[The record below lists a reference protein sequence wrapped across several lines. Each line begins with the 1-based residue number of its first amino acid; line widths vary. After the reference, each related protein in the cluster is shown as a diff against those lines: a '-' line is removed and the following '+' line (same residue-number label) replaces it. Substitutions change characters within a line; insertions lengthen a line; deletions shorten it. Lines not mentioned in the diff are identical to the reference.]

1 MDALALDP
9 VLARTCGAAL
19 AVILVLGA
27 WQKLRDLAVFEASVE
42 LYRLLPE
49 SLVPLFAR
57 LFPVAEVM
65 AGIALLFDATRTA
78 GFVLGVLVLGAAT
91 AGVAINVARGHTD
104 IDCGCGGAEGHTRLS
119 WALVARNGVLLAL
132 LALGAQAGTQLG
144 NERALVWIDYLS
156 VAGGTLMLLTLY
168 AAANQLLANHPNLA
182 QMRSGS

>member
-19 AVILVLGA
+19 AVILLLGA

-49 SLVPLFAR
+49 RMVPLFAR
-57 LFPVAEVM
+57 LFPLAEAVAG
-65 AGIALLFDATRTA
+65 AALLFEASRNA
-78 GFVLGVLVLGAAT
+78 GFVLGLAVLGAAT
-91 AGVAINVARGHTD
+91 LAVAINVARGHTD

-119 WALVARNGVLLAL
+119 WALVARNTVLLTL
-132 LALGAQAGTQLG
+132 LTLGAQPGS
-144 NERALVWIDYLS
+144 ERALVWIDYLS
-156 VAGGTLMLLTLY
+156 VAGGTLMLITLY

-182 QMRSGS
+182 QLRSRS